1 MRSLSTIASEI
12 STVWTNVNYGARP
25 YLQAM
30 LQLDRITDRYGFDD
44 ARSIVLYFLSNATG
58 WRGPDAKRIK
68 AELKAMLKAPKEEVR
83 RGVLASESLFR

>member
-1 MRSLSTIASEI
+1 MRSLSTIAHEI
-12 STVWTNVNYGARP
+12 SSLWTNVNYGARP

-68 AELKAMLKAPKEEVR
+68 AELKSMLKA
-83 RGVLASESLFR
+83 G

>member
-30 LQLDRITDRYGFDD
+30 LGLHSMADSYGYDS
-44 ARSIVLYFLSNATG
+44 ARSIVLYFLANAST

-68 AELKAMLKAPKEEVR
+68 AELKSMLKN
-83 RGVLASESLFR
+83 G